1 MSKEMQIKVE
11 PVQAPALKW
20 NYEDVKEA
28 VSEIAKRYAGMIYTD
43 DDIKAAKADRA
54 ELRSLKKALNDER
67 IRQEREYMEPFNEF
81 KSQVRELTRM
91 IDEPVRAID
100 EQVKA
105 YEEKKREEKAA
116 EIKKLQE
123 EAGLKEFED
132 MVLKNEYMNSSYSLK
147 RVKADL
153 EATAAK
159 VKAEKALLEQQLEG
173 VYQKVALTV
182 YNQTLD
188 LTQAFT
194 EAKKVQELDEL
205 AEKMRK
211 QEEEEKAEQITVEE
225 IQEPEAVMPAEED
238 LAVDFIETT
247 PLDEVGAVSTPL
259 DDAQIDDMSTP
270 LDAVD
275 DDLPDIFKEAFEMPT
290 DCYTIKLHINA
301 GQLAILQEWLRRT
314 NYDFELQR

>member
-1 MSKEMQIKVE
+1 MSKDMQIKVE
-11 PVQAPALKW
+11 PVQAPTVKW

-28 VSEIAKRYAGMIYTD
+28 VQAVAKRYAGMIYTD
-43 DDIKAAKADRA
+43 DDIKVAKADRA

-67 IRQEREYMEPFNEF
+67 IRQEREFMKPFKVF
-81 KSQVRELTRM
+81 KEQVKELTDL
-91 IDEPVRAID
+91 IDEPVKAID
-100 EQVKA
+100 TQVKD
-105 YEEKKREEKAA
+105 YEEKKREEKIA
-116 EIKKLQE
+116 EIKRLQE

-159 VKAEKALLEQQLEG
+159 VKAEKALIEQQLEG

-211 QEEEEKAEQITVEE
+211 KAEEEEKAEQITVEE
-225 IQEPEAVMPAEED
+225 VQAPEAVNLVEESPVEEE
-238 LAVDFIETT
+238 LIAAT
-247 PLDEVGAVSTPL
+247 PLDEVLVSTPL
-259 DDAQIDDMSTP
+259 DD
-270 LDAVD
+270 VGD

-301 GQLAILQEWLRRT
+301 GQLAILQEWLRR
-314 NYDFELQR
+314 NHYEFELER